1 MEVYLKKEKKMEVSI
16 IKEGRKK
23 TEIYIKKMEVYIN
36 KKRWMKDKR
45 WKKDGKRAS
54 QLRGYTKLPVQKAIS
69 SQIRSTNC
77 C

>member
-45 WKKDGKRAS
+45 WIKDGNRAS
-54 QLRGYTKLPVQKAIS
+54 PKCY
-69 SQIRSTNC
+69 ST
-77 C
+77 

>member
-45 WKKDGKRAS
+45 WIKEGSRPSGNKRF
-54 QLRGYTKLPVQKAIS
+54 
-69 SQIRSTNC
+69 NC
-77 C
+77 FFSLNCLL

>member
-16 IKEGRKK
+16 IKEDRKK

-45 WKKDGKRAS
+45 WIKDGNRPS
-54 QLRGYTKLPVQKAIS
+54 ENLNSLFFPINS
-69 SQIRSTNC
+69 L
-77 C
+77 

>member
-45 WKKDGKRAS
+45 WIKDGNRLYL
-54 QLRGYTKLPVQKAIS
+54 QPENTRKADIS
-69 SQIRSTNC
+69 
-77 C
+77 

>member
-45 WKKDGKRAS
+45 WKKDGKRAPRYFT
-54 QLRGYTKLPVQKAIS
+54 LRIDSEL
-69 SQIRSTNC
+69 
-77 C
+77 

>member
-1 MEVYLKKEKKMEVSI
+1 MEVSI

-45 WKKDGKRAS
+45 WIKDGNSPCRLECEKFRDHDHS
-54 QLRGYTKLPVQKAIS
+54 
-69 SQIRSTNC
+69 
-77 C
+77 

>member
-1 MEVYLKKEKKMEVSI
+1 MGKGHKKDGSIHKKRKKMEVSI

-45 WKKDGKRAS
+45 WIKDGNRPSVFRKS
-54 QLRGYTKLPVQKAIS
+54 FWWLF
-69 SQIRSTNC
+69 
-77 C
+77 

>member
-45 WKKDGKRAS
+45 WIKDRNRPSGRK
-54 QLRGYTKLPVQKAIS
+54 S
-69 SQIRSTNC
+69 SLKN
-77 C
+77 

>member
-45 WKKDGKRAS
+45 WIKDGNRPSGLTNKS
-54 QLRGYTKLPVQKAIS
+54 IS
-69 SQIRSTNC
+69 PDTDHQ
-77 C
+77 

>member
-1 MEVYLKKEKKMEVSI
+1 MEVYIKKEKKMEVSI

-45 WKKDGKRAS
+45 WIKDGNRPS
-54 QLRGYTKLPVQKAIS
+54 GLETS
-69 SQIRSTNC
+69 
-77 C
+77 